1 MQSGNLIAVLVFAAL
16 ASTVGAVSLGFRSVW
31 RRRQPLTAVQPE
43 LRRLPRLRDE
53 SESLGLVEKFDVWF
67 ERTLYLSGWSM
78 TPVEGS
84 LAVALIT
91 LAGGGL
97 VFLASDSVLLTIL
110 AAIFLTTVAFAGLL
124 TVTRRRLALF
134 ESQFPTALDLL
145 ARAVRAGESFDQS
158 LTLVGEATDEPVGTE
173 FRRCAKQL
181 ELGLSVPT
189 CMQGFAQRIGLMDTR
204 IFANAVGVHRES
216 GGNLPGTL
224 ERLAEVIRDR
234 QSYHRQLK
242 STTSAGR
249 LSSMLIT
256 AAGPILF
263 VYMFVFQPEYGLKL
277 VNDPLGQWMLAV
289 AVVTQVIGIVWV
301 LRLLKADY

>member
-1 MQSGNLIAVLVFAAL
+1 MQSDNLIAVLVFAGL
-16 ASTVGAVSLGFRSVW
+16 ASTFGAVSFVFRSVW
-31 RRRQPLTAVQPE
+31 QRRKPVTAVQPE

-53 SESLGLVEKFDVWF
+53 SESLDLVEKFDVWF

-84 LAVALIT
+84 LAVALIA

-97 VFLASDSVLLTIL
+97 VFLALDSVVLTIL
-110 AAIFLTTVAFAGLL
+110 AAIFLTILAFAGLL
-124 TVTRRRLALF
+124 SATRRRLALF

-158 LTLVGEATDEPVGTE
+158 LTLVGEATEAPVGTE
-173 FRRCAKQL
+173 LRRCAKQL

-216 GGNLPGTL
+216 GGNLPATL

-277 VNDPLGQWMLAV
+277 VNDPMGQWMLAF

-301 LRLLKADY
+301 LRLLKADF

>member
-1 MQSGNLIAVLVFAAL
+1 MQTSNLIPVLVFAAL
-16 ASTVGAVSLGFRSVW
+16 ASVCGAVSLGFRSLW
-31 RRRQPLTAVQPE
+31 QKRQPVAAVRSE

-53 SESLGLVEKFDVWF
+53 AEAAGTVEQFDIWF
-67 ERTLYLSGWSM
+67 ERTLYLSGLNM
-78 TPVEGS
+78 TPIEGA
-84 LAVALIT
+84 LAVALVA
-91 LAGGGL
+91 LAGGGV
-97 VFLASDSVLLTIL
+97 VFLTTDSVLLTML
-110 AAIFLTTVAFAGLL
+110 VAGFLSLMAFVGLVI
-124 TVTRRRLALF
+124 VTQRRLALF

-158 LTLVGEATDEPVGTE
+158 LALIGEATDAPVGTE
-173 FRRCAKQL
+173 LRRCAKQL
-181 ELGLSVPT
+181 ELGLSVQS

-204 IFANAVGVHRES
+204 IFANAVGVNRDS

-234 QSYHRQLK
+234 QSYHRQLS

-263 VYMFVFQPEYGLKL
+263 VYMFVFQPDYGMKL
-277 VNDPLGQWMLAV
+277 VNDPMGHWMLVV

-301 LRLLKADY
+301 LRLLKTDY

>member
-1 MQSGNLIAVLVFAAL
+1 M
-16 ASTVGAVSLGFRSVW
+16 
-31 RRRQPLTAVQPE
+31 
-43 LRRLPRLRDE
+43 
-53 SESLGLVEKFDVWF
+53 GLVEKFDVWF